1 MKVSLRNDE
10 ILPFPGYRTR
20 KECGLG
26 FERGYPESY
35 SSIEHYYQSEKFRGV
50 DEAFRQRIMAMP
62 TAKEARKAARKR
74 SDLVRPDW
82 EYVRNKVMATAIYL
96 KLSEHDRYAQ
106 ALLKDEGLAYKAYA
120 FQDHYWG
127 DFREGVSIGF
137 YRRILLAYRAKRQTG
152 VMRVLVTGSSSFKD
166 YEALASKLKSIFR
179 NKIPDEI
186 LINCDR
192 GADSLAEEWA
202 LQNQIPVRHFPL
214 RGSQSKTE
222 RLRRADE
229 VLSQT
234 THAVVF
240 WQGVSPR
247 IAEIVSA
254 VKARTIPL
262 RLFKV
267 DSTGQIT
274 AAPLR
279 GARQRGS

>member
-20 KECGLG
+20 KLVGLG

-35 SSIEHYYQSEKFRGV
+35 SSIEHFYQSEKFRGV
-50 DEAFRQRIMAMP
+50 DEAFRLRIMAMP
-62 TAKEARKAARKR
+62 TAREARKAARKR
-74 SDLVRPDW
+74 TDLIRADW
-82 EYVRNKVMATAIYL
+82 EFVRNRVMATAIWL
-96 KLSEHDRYAQ
+96 KLAEHDRYAQ
-106 ALLKDEGLAYKAYA
+106 ALLNNEGLAHSAYA

-127 DFREGVSIGF
+127 DLRAGVSIGF
-137 YRRILLAYRAKRQTG
+137 YRRLLLAYRARRQG
-152 VMRVLVTGSSSFKD
+152 GLMRVLVTGSSSFKD
-166 YEALASKLKSIFR
+166 FDALSAKLKSLFR
-179 NKIPDEI
+179 NKSPDEI

-229 VLSQT
+229 VLGQA
-234 THAVVF
+234 THSIVF

-247 IAEIVSA
+247 IAEIVHEIR
-254 VKARTIPL
+254 ARAIPL

-267 DSTGQIT
+267 DSNGQIT
-274 AAPLR
+274 AVPVKGTRPR
-279 GARQRGS
+279 GT